1 MDLSFV
7 VTNEINQPHA
17 TITARQPPTKSGNPS
32 LAVGLIALISDF
44 IAHQPPPL
52 FCTPDPSSVFNS
64 PLVQA
69 PCPPLGIHP
78 AKIESPISAPSQGTP
93 GGSHPSVPVLRP
105 LPLRTSM
112 LTLAHLPAHGRQVAC
127 NLSPPILVYR
137 RGMRPNCPKLAKT
150 HSQPATGRLIPV
162 SRHQRSGD
170 RRKLWGQSPL
180 NLE

>member
-52 FCTPDPSSVFNS
+52 FCTPVPSSVFNS

-93 GGSHPSVPVLRP
+93 GGESPLGPCTPSPQ
-105 LPLRTSM
+105 TST
-112 LTLAHLPAHGRQVAC
+112 LTLAHLPAHGRKGAC

-137 RGMRPNCPKLAKT
+137 RVMRPNCPKLAKT

-162 SRHQRSGD
+162 SRHQRRGD